1 MVTINDLSFN
11 PDYSSISVSTSDG
24 FKIFNCEPFG
34 EFYSSQESPLRKSIS
49 NSLEDSAG
57 CQNPTHSKTDSQDT
71 PARFPTAFLKMLF
84 STSLTIVVPQTQD
97 NLGNRLLKIYN
108 LKQNLKICELN
119 FPSSIIDIK
128 LNRKRLLVV
137 LDTGQLYI
145 YDLSCVRLLKILQL
159 LFNEHDGDQKFIG
172 DLSAD
177 DSSWLIIPVQS
188 TNNQTDLLNAETGS
202 QPSTPKLTPSDS
214 VINTGSYSQYLEF
227 TRNSSLSNLKK
238 KNKLITLEDIKKDSE
253 GWVVVYDTI
262 NLAPVVIFEAHHST
276 IARICIS
283 HRDNKVATASIKGT
297 IIRIFDLK
305 EFEGKVKVHK
315 VKNLR
320 RGHNLVK
327 VNSLSF
333 HNDNHILGCG
343 SESNTIHLFK
353 IHEEES
359 DICTNENSED
369 RTNHNSDYEDS
380 DGDTSKS
387 SEDLN
392 ENLANL
398 LISKPLDPVPMETE
412 DKLSSS
418 WFVKTKK
425 LINNQHTSSIIKKLP
440 YKDYFENLIWEPPQR
455 SFAYIK
461 LPEYAPHN
469 EKDPRSNKV
478 EIGFNNDLVFI
489 ASYHTGNF
497 YQYQI
502 PKQRGPVSSINED
515 DKREECLLI
524 SQFNLI

>member
-34 EFYSSQESPLRKSIS
+34 EFY
-49 NSLEDSAG
+49 
-57 CQNPTHSKTDSQDT
+57 SQDT

-159 LFNEHDGDQKFIG
+159 SFNEHDGDQKFIG

-214 VINTGSYSQYLEF
+214 
-227 TRNSSLSNLKK
+227 
-238 KNKLITLEDIKKDSE
+238 DIKKDSE

-425 LINNQHTSSIIKKLP
+425 LINNQYTSSIIKKLP

-502 PKQRGPVSSINED
+502 PKQRGS
-515 DKREECLLI
+515 CH
-524 SQFNLI
+524 Q